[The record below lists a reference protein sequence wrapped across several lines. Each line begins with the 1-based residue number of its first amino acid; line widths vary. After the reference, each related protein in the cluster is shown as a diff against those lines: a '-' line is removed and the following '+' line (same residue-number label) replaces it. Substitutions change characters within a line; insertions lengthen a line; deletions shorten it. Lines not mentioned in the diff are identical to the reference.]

1 MSDDKK
7 FKQNEMTE
15 KEKRGT
21 GTAGT
26 GFNNGKG
33 GKRGND
39 GSRRAT

>member
-1 MSDDKK
+1 MSDEKK

-21 GTAGT
+21 STAGL
-26 GFNNGKG
+26 GLNNGNG